1 MLWIRKV
8 YEWTLAWAESAYAS
22 VALFFL
28 AVVEASFFIIP
39 PDLLLMALCAGK
51 PKKSFWFAS
60 ICALGSVVGGIIGYG
75 IGLFLMDTAGK
86 LILDTL
92 HLHEAFKIVQ
102 IKYEESAALAIF
114 AAAFTPIPYKV
125 FTIAAGAFGIS
136 FVVFVLASA
145 VGRSARF
152 LVAALIYWWG
162 PSVKSRIDKHFNL
175 FTILFTIILLMGFCS
190 NQVCKMKLLLIF
202 FQ

>member
-92 HLHEAFKIVQ
+92 HLHEAFKMVQ

-136 FVVFVLASA
+136 FLVFVLASA

-152 LVAALIYWWG
+152 FLVAAIIYWWG

-175 FTILFTIILLMGFCS
+175 FTILFTIILFMGFAAIKF
-190 NQVCKMKLLLIF
+190 VR
-202 FQ
+202 

>member
-92 HLHEAFKIVQ
+92 HLHEAFKMVQ

-136 FVVFVLASA
+136 FLVFVLASA

-152 LVAALIYWWG
+152 FLVAAIIYWWG

-175 FTILFTIILLMGFCS
+175 FTILFTIILFMGFAAIKF
-190 NQVCKMKLLLIF
+190 VK
-202 FQ
+202 

>member
-1 MLWIRKV
+1 MIWIRKL
-8 YEWTLAWAESAYAS
+8 YDWTLAWAESAYAS
-22 VALFFL
+22 LALFCL
-28 AVVEASFFIIP
+28 ALIEASFFIIP

-60 ICALGSVVGGIIGYG
+60 ICALGSLVGGAIGYG

-92 HLHEAFKIVQ
+92 HLHEAFNVVQ
-102 IKYEESAALAIF
+102 VKYDENAALAIF

-136 FVVFVLASA
+136 FAVFILASL

-152 LVAALIYWWG
+152 FLVATTIYWWG
-162 PSVKSRIDKHFNL
+162 PSVKDQIDKHFNL
-175 FTILFTIILLMGFCS
+175 FTILFTIVLIAGFAAIRLL
-190 NQVCKMKLLLIF
+190 K
-202 FQ
+202 

>member
-92 HLHEAFKIVQ
+92 HLHEAFKMVQ

-136 FVVFVLASA
+136 FLVFVHASA

-152 LVAALIYWWG
+152 FLVAAIIYWWG

-175 FTILFTIILLMGFCS
+175 FTILFTIILFMGFAAIKF
-190 NQVCKMKLLLIF
+190 VR
-202 FQ
+202 

>member
-8 YEWTLAWAESAYAS
+8 YDWTLAWAESAYAS
-22 VALFFL
+22 VALFFF
-28 AVVEASFFIIP
+28 AFIEASFFIIP

-51 PKKSFWFAS
+51 PKKSFWFAT
-60 ICALGSVVGGIIGYG
+60 ICALGSLVGGAIGYV
-75 IGLFLMDTAGK
+75 IGLFLMDTAGV

-92 HLHEAFKIVQ
+92 HLHEAFKVVQ
-102 IKYEESAALAIF
+102 VKYDENAALAIF

-136 FVVFVLASA
+136 FTIFILASA

-152 LVAALIYWWG
+152 FLVAAAIYWWG
-162 PSVKSRIDKHFNL
+162 PSVKAQIDKHFNL
-175 FTILFTIILLMGFCS
+175 FTILFTIALFAGFATLRML
-190 NQVCKMKLLLIF
+190 K
-202 FQ
+202 

>member
-1 MLWIRKV
+1 MLWIRKI
-8 YEWTLAWAESAYAS
+8 YDWTLAWAESAYAS
-22 VALFFL
+22 LALFVL

-51 PKKSFWFAS
+51 PKKSFWFAGV
-60 ICALGSVVGGIIGYG
+60 CAIGSLLGGAIGYG

-102 IKYEESAALAIF
+102 IKYDENAALAIF

-125 FTIAAGAFGIS
+125 FTIAAGAFKIS
-136 FVVFVLASA
+136 FAVFMLSSA

-152 LVAALIYWWG
+152 FLVAASIYWWG
-162 PSVKSRIDKHFNL
+162 PSVKAQIDKHFNL
-175 FTILFTIILLMGFCS
+175 FTILFTLVLICGFAAIRLL
-190 NQVCKMKLLLIF
+190 K
-202 FQ
+202 

>member
-92 HLHEAFKIVQ
+92 HLHEAFKMVQ

-136 FVVFVLASA
+136 FLVFVLASA

-152 LVAALIYWWG
+152 FLVAAIIYRWG

-175 FTILFTIILLMGFCS
+175 FTILFTIILFMGFAAIKF
-190 NQVCKMKLLLIF
+190 VR
-202 FQ
+202 

>member
-60 ICALGSVVGGIIGYG
+60 ICALGSVVGGIIGYV

-92 HLHEAFKIVQ
+92 HLHEAFKMVQ
-102 IKYEESAALAIF
+102 IKYEENAALAIF
-114 AAAFTPIPYKV
+114 AAAFLPIPYKV

-136 FVVFVLASA
+136 FLVFVLASA

-152 LVAALIYWWG
+152 FLVATIIYWWG

-175 FTILFTIILLMGFCS
+175 FTILFTIILFMGFAAIKF
-190 NQVCKMKLLLIF
+190 VR
-202 FQ
+202 

>member
-92 HLHEAFKIVQ
+92 HLHEAFKLVQ

-136 FVVFVLASA
+136 FFVFVLASA

-152 LVAALIYWWG
+152 FLVAAIIYWWG

-175 FTILFTIILLMGFCS
+175 FTILFTIILFMGFAAIKF
-190 NQVCKMKLLLIF
+190 VR
-202 FQ
+202 

>member
-8 YEWTLAWAESAYAS
+8 YDWTLAWAESAYAS

-28 AVVEASFFIIP
+28 ALIEASFFIIP

-51 PKKSFWFAS
+51 PKKSFWFAT
-60 ICALGSVVGGIIGYG
+60 ICALGSLVGGAIGYV
-75 IGLFLMDTAGK
+75 IGLFLMDTAGV

-92 HLHEAFKIVQ
+92 HLHEAFKVVQ
-102 IKYEESAALAIF
+102 VKYDENAALAIF

-136 FVVFVLASA
+136 FTIFILASA

-152 LVAALIYWWG
+152 FLVAATIYWWG
-162 PSVKSRIDKHFNL
+162 PSVKAQIDKHFNL
-175 FTILFTIILLMGFCS
+175 FTVLFTIALFAGFAMIRML
-190 NQVCKMKLLLIF
+190 K
-202 FQ
+202 

>member
-1 MLWIRKV
+1 MRWIRKV

-60 ICALGSVVGGIIGYG
+60 ICALGRVVGGIIGYG

-92 HLHEAFKIVQ
+92 HLHEAFKMVQ

-136 FVVFVLASA
+136 FLVFVLASA

-152 LVAALIYWWG
+152 FLVATIIYWWG

-175 FTILFTIILLMGFCS
+175 FTILFTIILFMGFAAIKF
-190 NQVCKMKLLLIF
+190 VR
-202 FQ
+202 